1 MNLSEYKD
9 PSKDEV
15 LVIKS
20 GESTKVTLPVI
31 KTKSDP
37 ISIDIEVTPLG
48 TSVSYSL
55 LNAIPETAIIAA
67 SNIVFYGEI
76 QGVKRIAN
84 AINSISGT
92 LIIDSKYSNP
102 SMSIQVEMED
112 NKKIYQ
118 IKDEVLLDSS
128 KTISLSIQEPE
139 TTYTDQNAL
148 IQEMVKRISR
158 LENRISILEQKG

>member
-31 KTKSDP
+31 KTKSEP
-37 ISIDIEVTPLG
+37 ISIDIEVNPLG

-118 IKDEVLLDSS
+118 IRDEILLDSS
-128 KTISLSIQEPE
+128 KSISLSIQEPE

-148 IQEMVKRISR
+148 IQEMVRRISR

>member
-1 MNLSEYKD
+1 MNLTEYKNT
-9 PSKDEV
+9 KNDEV

-20 GESTKVTLPVI
+20 GGSTKVTLPAT
-31 KTKSDP
+31 KTESKP

-48 TSVSYSL
+48 TTVSYSL
-55 LNAIPETAIIAA
+55 LNAIPETAIIAT

-118 IKDEVLLDSS
+118 IRDEILLDSS
-128 KTISLSIQEPE
+128 KSISLSIQEPE

-148 IQEMVKRISR
+148 IQEMVRRISR